1 MEDARAR
8 MHPSGT
14 PVRSAAR
21 RGILVRRVVVEMDW
35 DDLDVVSPAG
45 VTERRVVSDDW
56 RPAETA
62 KTRAVTVARVD
73 IVYRFSRE
81 RAASFGVFPSHAEP
95 RRIGKAVFSQL
106 ARMSISTPKGP
117 YSPIFIHICL
127 GAADTQ
133 SRRGHTR
140 GHHRRCLRHVTRSHA
155 SQSAMSHTAVS
166 AASLAS
172 KARVAPKFTRAGA
185 RGCAHSRSSA
195 VKVTAAKGDV
205 LLEVKDLTA
214 KVAETGEEI
223 LTGVTLTIKEGE
235 THAIMGKNGS
245 GKSTFTKVL
254 VGHPSYEVTGGTAT
268 FRGQDLFAMEP
279 EERARTGLFLSFQ
292 SPIEVPGV
300 SNTDFLRMMC
310 NERRK
315 SRGEPELD
323 PLEFYGFLTP
333 KLEQLNMDPSFL
345 ARNVNE
351 GFSGGEKKRNE
362 ILQLAVMESEM
373 SILDEIDSGLDV
385 DALRDVAAAVNV
397 LKEGDK
403 GLLLITHYQR
413 LLDAIHPDFV
423 HVMQK
428 GKIVQTGDVSI
439 AAKLEEGGF
448 EALTAK

>member
-1 MEDARAR
+1 MSAAATMTATARA
-8 MHPSGT
+8 
-14 PVRSAAR
+14 AR
-21 RGILVRRVVVEMDW
+21 A
-35 DDLDVVSPAG
+35 SPASLSSKG
-45 VTERRVVSDDW
+45 RARGASFARASV
-56 RPAETA
+56 
-62 KTRAVTVARVD
+62 RAVG
-73 IVYRFSRE
+73 SRGSRRLG
-81 RAASFGVFPSHAEP
+81 RAAAGVSV
-95 RRIGKAVFSQL
+95 R
-106 ARMSISTPKGP
+106 
-117 YSPIFIHICL
+117 
-127 GAADTQ
+127 
-133 SRRGHTR
+133 
-140 GHHRRCLRHVTRSHA
+140 
-155 SQSAMSHTAVS
+155 
-166 AASLAS
+166 
-172 KARVAPKFTRAGA
+172 
-185 RGCAHSRSSA
+185 
-195 VKVTAAKGDV
+195 AAKGDV
-205 LLEVKDLTA
+205 LLEVTDLCA

-223 LTGVTLTIKEGE
+223 LKGVSLTIKEGE

-245 GKSTFTKVL
+245 GKSTLTKVL
-254 VGHPSYEVTGGTAT
+254 VGHPSYEVTGGSAR
-268 FRGQDLFAMEP
+268 FKGEDLLDMEP
-279 EERARTGLFLSFQ
+279 EERARCGLFLSFQ

-300 SNTDFLRMMC
+300 SNVDFLRMMC

-315 SRGEPELD
+315 SRGDPELD

-423 HVMQK
+423 HVMEK
-428 GKIVQTGDVSI
+428 GKITQTGDISI

-448 EALTAK
+448 ASLA